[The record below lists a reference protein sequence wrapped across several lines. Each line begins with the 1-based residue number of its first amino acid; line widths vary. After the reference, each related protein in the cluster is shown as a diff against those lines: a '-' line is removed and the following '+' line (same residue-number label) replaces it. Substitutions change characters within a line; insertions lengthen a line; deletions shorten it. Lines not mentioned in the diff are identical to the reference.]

1 MDNKA
6 LVVAFTGGGTG
17 GHIYP
22 GLAVAD
28 AFRQKIVQ
36 SGILQDG
43 KTLRVIWIGSRSKM
57 DRDIVSNSLDKNGE
71 KSVDEFYGIPSGK
84 LRRYFSLRNFIDV
97 FKIFFGFAAAFFI
110 LLKNRPAFLFSKGGF
125 VSVPPCIAARLLRI
139 RLCTHECDF
148 TPGLA
153 TRINSKFADKVLL
166 SYEETRDFF
175 AGGSTSK
182 FEVTGNPVRPVFYE
196 TDPAAGLKFLGVS
209 KEDAKKKP
217 VLLVTGGSLGA
228 AQINELVWKN
238 LSWLCQKFIVVHQ
251 TGQKNAALLPQNL
264 SQEEKENYHPY
275 AFIYKEMPDVI
286 SAADV
291 VLSRAGA
298 NSIWECAVLEKPM
311 VLIPLEGAGT
321 RGDQVDNAEWFE
333 RQGAAVVIK
342 KSGMTETS
350 LQSALS
356 SFLSAAQRK
365 NYREACKKLCGSER
379 PAEKIARIL
388 LEGMQ

>member
-84 LRRYFSLRNFIDV
+84 LRRYFSVKNFFDL
-97 FKIFFGFAAAFFI
+97 FKIFFGFLAAFFI

-166 SYEETRDFF
+166 SYEETREFF

-209 KEDAKKKP
+209 KEDAKKKS

-251 TGQKNAALLPQNL
+251 TGQKNASLLPQNL

-356 SFLSAAQRK
+356 SMLAAAQRK

>member
-1 MDNKA
+1 MDNKTTA
-6 LVVAFTGGGTG
+6 VAFTGGGTG

-28 AFRQKIVQ
+28 AFRQKCANAKI
-36 SGILQDG
+36 
-43 KTLRVIWIGSRSKM
+43 IWIGSLSKM
-57 DRDIVSNSLDKNGE
+57 DKNIVVNSFDKGGRASAD
-71 KSVDEFYGIPSGK
+71 KFYGVPSGK
-84 LRRYFSLRNFIDV
+84 LRRYFSLQNFFDV
-97 FKIFFGFAAAFFI
+97 FKIFFGFVAAFFI

-125 VSVPPCIAARLLRI
+125 VSVPVCAAARVLGI
-139 RLCTHECDF
+139 KIYTHECDF

-153 TRINSKFADKVLL
+153 TRINSRFADTVLL

-175 AGGSTSK
+175 KNGTISK
-182 FEVTGNPVRPVFYE
+182 FIVTGNPVRPVFYE
-196 TDPAAGLKFLGVS
+196 ADAAAGLKFLGITS
-209 KEDAKKKP
+209 AQKKKKP

-251 TGQKNAALLPQNL
+251 TGQKNAALLPQDL
-264 SQEEKENYHPY
+264 TQEQKENYHPY
-275 AFIYKEMPDVI
+275 PFIYAEMPNVI
-286 SAADV
+286 AAADV

-321 RGDQVDNAEWFE
+321 RGDQVDNAEYFE

-356 SFLSAAQRK
+356 GFLSAAQRK
-365 NYREACKKLCGSER
+365 NYSQACKKLCGTEK
-379 PAEKIARIL
+379 PAEKIAQIL
-388 LEGMQ
+388 FEGIK